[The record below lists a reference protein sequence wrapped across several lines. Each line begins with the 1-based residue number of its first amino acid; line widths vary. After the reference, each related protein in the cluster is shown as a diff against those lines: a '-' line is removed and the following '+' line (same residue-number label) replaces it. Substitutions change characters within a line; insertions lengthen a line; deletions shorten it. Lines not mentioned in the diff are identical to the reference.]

1 MLPKSEVHARLAQK
15 FGKFSFRRKLDIDI
29 VVCLR
34 PSQISVIVLSLRM
47 ITRLLLNVSAVV
59 TYPFSR
65 TPLITVLSTEGLSW
79 VNIPFILLFI
89 IHPNPGLFY
98 SCSFIPQHLLGCY
111 EFITAKHFTPILE
124 PPCSQN

>member
-1 MLPKSEVHARLAQK
+1 MIAKAPRSSDTVRNVTKSEVHARLAQK
-15 FGKFSFRRKLDIDI
+15 FGKFSFKRKLDIDI

-47 ITRLLLNVSAVV
+47 ITRLLLHVSELV
-59 TYPFSR
+59 TTPFSR

-98 SCSFIPQHLLGCY
+98 ILLDCL
-111 EFITAKHFTPILE
+111 FPNT
-124 PPCSQN
+124 C